1 MVAHK
6 KFIIGL
12 LIVHEKFISFR
23 DVFKYFKKLARSSL
37 EVFKK
42 FLKMK
47 KKFRKVPE
55 KFIK

>member
-1 MVAHK
+1 MVTHK
-6 KFIIGL
+6 KFIISL
-12 LIVHEKFISFR
+12 LIVHEKFISLR
-23 DVFKYFKKLARSSL
+23 DIFKYFKKLARSSL
-37 EVFKK
+37 EVFEK